1 MISKALTFRILLPR
15 LSATGF
21 AVQVHDRKTK
31 NMLDNTDY
39 DGQNVVQHSV
49 QRAHALRAVSFFG
62 SELVPI
68 KWCCL
73 VPLIK
78 CYPDQSGKASP
89 TYIPV

>member
-39 DGQNVVQHSV
+39 DGQNVAQHSV
-49 QRAHALRAVSFFG
+49 QRAHALRAVRHFVWLETNSG
-62 SELVPI
+62 KMAAPSSISTPQTVPI
-68 KWCCL
+68 
-73 VPLIK
+73 
-78 CYPDQSGKASP
+78 GMGGA
-89 TYIPV
+89 